1 MYTESARSTK
11 PETDVLPLNA
21 IDLIFFARSDG
32 KLIETMRTGELRDGF
47 VRVRFGG
54 IMKDTWFKKSG
65 AEPLEISAK
74 SDEKCPTLT

>member
-11 PETDVLPLNA
+11 PETDVLPVNA

-54 IMKDTWFKKSG
+54 IMKYGWFKKSVAG
-65 AEPLEISAK
+65 PLEISAK
-74 SDEKCPTLT
+74 SNKKCRRLT